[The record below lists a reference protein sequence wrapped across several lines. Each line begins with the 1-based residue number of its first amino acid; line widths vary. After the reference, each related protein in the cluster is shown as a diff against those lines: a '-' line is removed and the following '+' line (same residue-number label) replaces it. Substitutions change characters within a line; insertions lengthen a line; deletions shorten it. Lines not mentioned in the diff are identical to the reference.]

1 MDFDLGTT
9 TTFFGIL
16 GVGDVASRFMFV
28 VFVWQM
34 NCRNTHVLPCV
45 DIFPCFFC
53 HVFPSTPFSTNEKT
67 TTTNDAGDTSLDLSR
82 GYSSRG
88 VLKQQLQTAVES
100 TGSFEMLWS
109 AVGELDMSGSS
120 TGLTKKL
127 RWPNWGSLKNCGNY
141 KGRMKEERFYCLCKI
156 VWYLHYVY

>member
-9 TTFFGIL
+9 TTFLESWVLEMLLPDLCLLYLFHKWIAEHSFL
-16 GVGDVASRFMFV
+16 AMCWHVSMF
-28 VFVWQM
+28 FV
-34 NCRNTHVLPCV
+34 
-45 DIFPCFFC
+45 

-67 TTTNDAGDTSLDLSR
+67 TTTNDTGDTSLDLSR

-127 RWPNWGSLKNCGNY
+127 RWPNWASLKNCGNY

-156 VWYLHYVY
+156 VWYLHYVH